1 MPKVL
6 SSWSA
11 FKPACYRFV
20 ISTEGRN
27 LKMIGVSTTVYD
39 AVGAR
44 IFRSIELDR
53 QKTNENLRRER
64 RISRTATL
72 DGGVSIYDTGYA
84 AGDRDMTIRV
94 PGASRTIMDWML
106 YIVKTYAEIT
116 VTTSE
121 SAFLAVPGI
130 AYQDAAG
137 AAVMIINIKE
147 DIGG

>member
-1 MPKVL
+1 
-6 SSWSA
+6 
-11 FKPACYRFV
+11 
-20 ISTEGRN
+20 
-27 LKMIGVSTTVYD
+27 MIGVSTTVYD